1 MREGKGEYLIGHILT
16 TKHQRSHRGSGGGIQ
31 IYETPVQ
38 ALISLFPPPPPP
50 PLPRQSLFAGYMQ
63 VQEASIDTQLLM
75 RKVRKG
81 KVLSNRIGVKES
93 LD

>member
-38 ALISLFPPPPPP
+38 AFPPLFPPPP
-50 PLPRQSLFAGYMQ
+50 PLPRERLLAGYMQ
-63 VQEASIDTQLLM
+63 VQEASIDTELLM
-75 RKVRKG
+75 RNVRKG
-81 KVLSNRIGVKES
+81 KVLSNRMGVKES